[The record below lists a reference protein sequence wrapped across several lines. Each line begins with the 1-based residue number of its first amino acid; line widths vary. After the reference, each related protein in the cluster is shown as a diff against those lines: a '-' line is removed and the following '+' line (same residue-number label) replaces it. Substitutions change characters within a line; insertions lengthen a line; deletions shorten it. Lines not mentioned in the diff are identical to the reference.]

1 MKQKKVLLLPS
12 AAGAVFGALV
22 VRFGNNLTARFPA
35 FTLDRALLAHHRYL
49 LPAIPWILFSMYWE
63 FAAKGAAEAK
73 NSESKASRGF
83 HVFLANVAVLLEI
96 VPIRGLGRFLPLTFL
111 SLAAGLGVE
120 FLGLSL
126 AIWARRALGT
136 NWSGEISIK
145 VEHHLIRSGPYQ
157 RLRHPIYTGLL
168 AMYVGTALVTGTWL
182 AIVGVVIAGVAYWRK
197 IRLEEKNLEVAFG
210 AEYDA
215 YRRETWALVPRAF

>member
-1 MKQKKVLLLPS
+1 M
-12 AAGAVFGALV
+12 
-22 VRFGNNLTARFPA
+22 
-35 FTLDRALLAHHRYL
+35 
-49 LPAIPWILFSMYWE
+49 
-63 FAAKGAAEAK
+63 AKGAAAVK

-96 VPIRGLGRFLPLTFL
+96 APIRGLGRLLPLTFL

-126 AIWARRALGT
+126 AIWARRALGS

-145 VEHHLIRSGPYQ
+145 VEHQLIRSGPYR

-168 AMYVGTALVTGTWL
+168 AMYVGTAVVAGTGL
-182 AIVGVVIAGVAYWRK
+182 AVVGVAIAGFAYWRK
-197 IRLEEKNLEVAFG
+197 IRLEENSLDLAFG
-210 AEYDA
+210 AEYET
-215 YRRETWALVPRAF
+215 YRRETWALVPGLF